1 MTYKE
6 AVESLS
12 KKLNLPFKV
21 VDKVYKSYWLAIRD
35 KLSSLPLKEDLTEEE
50 FNQLQ
55 TNVNIP
61 SIGKLTCTYERYS
74 KIKERYRY
82 MQTLRNKND

>member
-6 AVESLS
+6 AIESLS

-50 FNQLQ
+50 FN
-55 TNVNIP
+55 
-61 SIGKLTCTYERYS
+61 
-74 KIKERYRY
+74 
-82 MQTLRNKND
+82 